1 VNVDK
6 LRDMIQK
13 FELTIDI
20 ESLIEETDK
29 DASGLVDCS
38 VVWLCGPQHFFF
50 SVDHQ
55 KVDPSNSVSTLSF
68 CATFL
73 VPPQLKHKP

>member
-1 VNVDK
+1 MCLQVNVDK

-29 DASGLVDCS
+29 DASGMTAHS
-38 VVWLCGPQHFFF
+38 Q
-50 SVDHQ
+50 
-55 KVDPSNSVSTLSF
+55 VSF
-68 CATFL
+68 
-73 VPPQLKHKP
+73 PRI